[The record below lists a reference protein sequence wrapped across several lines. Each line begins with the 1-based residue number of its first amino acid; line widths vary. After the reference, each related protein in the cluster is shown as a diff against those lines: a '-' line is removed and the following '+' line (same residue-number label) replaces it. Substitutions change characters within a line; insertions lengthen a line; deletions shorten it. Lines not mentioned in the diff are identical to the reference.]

1 MRDIQSLPSSVEA
14 LFKDAEVETAI
25 VKHEAPPPPP
35 PTYEAE
41 IRLVQSETARI
52 MAQQQPEVAA
62 AVFAMQAGER
72 GIQAQEVQ
80 KEEYMVEREVS
91 ILGVKLGKRYVP
103 ETRTKTITRTYKAI

>member
-1 MRDIQSLPSSVEA
+1 MREIQSLPSSVEA
-14 LFKDAEVETAI
+14 LFTDAEVETAI
-25 VKHEAPPPPP
+25 VKHEAPPPP

-62 AVFAMQAGER
+62 AVFAIQAGER

-91 ILGVKLGKRYVP
+91 ILGVKLGKKYVP